1 MEIPRQADVQVQANL
16 TAYLNAAEANRWV
29 RAFREHRG
37 WGQLWTRESLKRGCP
52 VRVELEHV
60 MVFGTV
66 QEARSL
72 VRAKTRWG
80 RFLRVAPLQPD
91 DEIDPTRIVYQHK
104 PSSLC
109 RQRYENRMTLKR
121 VLGKEGRGLV
131 SQAMRLTKGVFV
143 LRVTQEE
150 TALLW
155 ERLGVSAGGFWRLCR
170 RGTGWVQTEF
180 PLSDRSDRLPLTEL
194 DLYRQTLRQR
204 RGQTGCLL
212 GHGGLACVV
221 NWS

>member
-1 MEIPRQADVQVQANL
+1 
-16 TAYLNAAEANRWV
+16 
-29 RAFREHRG
+29 
-37 WGQLWTRESLKRGCP
+37 
-52 VRVELEHV
+52 
-60 MVFGTV
+60 MVFSTV

-72 VRAKTRWG
+72 VRSKTRWG

-155 ERLGVSAGGFWRLCR
+155 ERLGVSAGGFWRLCLAGQAGCRQNSRFPVGVIASRSQNLTCIGKHSGSGAVR
-170 RGTGWVQTEF
+170 RVVC
-180 PLSDRSDRLPLTEL
+180 
-194 DLYRQTLRQR
+194 
-204 RGQTGCLL
+204 RG
-212 GHGGLACVV
+212 AVA
-221 NWS
+221 